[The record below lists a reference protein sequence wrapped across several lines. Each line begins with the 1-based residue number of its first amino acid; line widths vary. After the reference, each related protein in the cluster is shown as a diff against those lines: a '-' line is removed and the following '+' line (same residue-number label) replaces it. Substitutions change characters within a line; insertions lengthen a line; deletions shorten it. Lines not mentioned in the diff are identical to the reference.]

1 MLVKGDFLRW
11 RVWVFARWSSF
22 TFTEMVLHSHS
33 LITIQ
38 VGVSAL
44 KRLLLFISMCE
55 FSKPHQAWFLCNH
68 KHPVGLQR
76 NSEKLCPLPDSR
88 DAGDAL
94 YLPKFNSHVRCVHYS
109 THREWQIEISCSSSR
124 MELPWEKVGLNSFK
138 LFPFSL
144 ESKSTLYS
152 LLTPFY
158 MTLGSLKFRVF
169 ICAAVDNHSVTLP
182 RAALK

>member
-1 MLVKGDFLRW
+1 M
-11 RVWVFARWSSF
+11 
-22 TFTEMVLHSHS
+22 
-33 LITIQ
+33 
-38 VGVSAL
+38 
-44 KRLLLFISMCE
+44 
-55 FSKPHQAWFLCNH
+55 
-68 KHPVGLQR
+68 GLQR

-109 THREWQIEISCSSSR
+109 THRERQIEISCSSSR

-169 ICAAVDNHSVTLP
+169 ICAACRQPFCDIAKGSSKIENIPLIHTSPARTDSVIQVCPVVQYT
-182 RAALK
+182 